1 MAVVRGAAAREAAAT
16 AAATVA
22 VKAVAARVAAATAAA
37 RVAAATAM
45 GCGERGGWWWM
56 DYGDERCVCVEGGRV
71 CGD

>member
-37 RVAAATAM
+37 RLAAATAV
-45 GCGERGGWWWM
+45 GCGERDMDGGGWITAM
-56 DYGDERCVCVEGGRV
+56 GGVCVWRECV
-71 CGD
+71 W